1 MTALFARLGLTRNTS
16 LYRNRVYRLDGYRL
30 GVCVC
35 VRVCVCVCVRSMC
48 LFVYMKEHKRQ
59 GAFT

>member
-16 LYRNRVYRLDGYRL
+16 LYRNRVYRLDGDRL

-35 VRVCVCVCVRSMC
+35 VRVCACVRVCVRE
-48 LFVYMKEHKRQ
+48 VYVSVCVYE
-59 GAFT
+59 GT